1 VLDLQEL
8 FESVVVLN
16 ALFASM
22 AWCLARPNWAS
33 MLSTLAFAVIWPF
46 VDTPVTGRLLLTLS
60 DDKGVTQSDLISV
73 LAVIVV
79 AVQRAR
85 PIIKARVSGAQAE
98 QGQSG

>member
-8 FESVVVLN
+8 FESVVVMN
-16 ALFASM
+16 ALFASI

-46 VDTPVTGRLLLTLS
+46 VDTPLTGRLLMALS
-60 DDKGVTQSDLISV
+60 EDKGVTQSDLISV

-79 AVQRAR
+79 AVQIAR
-85 PIIKARVSGAQAE
+85 PIINARVSEAQVE
-98 QGQSG
+98 QGPSI

>member
-1 VLDLQEL
+1 MLDLQEL

-46 VDTPVTGRLLLTLS
+46 VDTPLTGRLLMTLS
-60 DDKGVTQSDLISV
+60 ADKGVTQSDLISV
-73 LAVIVV
+73 LAVIIV
-79 AVQRAR
+79 AVQVAR
-85 PIIKARVSGAQAE
+85 PIIRARRGDADAERE
-98 QGQSG
+98 QGI